1 MFSLLTTFR
10 RFDEF
15 YTTIIYNDICVTVER
30 NYESKQYEIIFI
42 EDNIKEAFKLLCMDE
57 LRTNSW
63 FSAPIIVITIFIFIS
78 VNSNVI
84 KFLTTTIW
92 STPTHNKYKYIG
104 PWRTIP
110 TFIVHTAS
118 QLCHM
123 ERHLLYWGKHL
134 LIPIYEI
141 LFINCI

>member
-15 YTTIIYNDICVTVER
+15 YTTIIYNDISVTVER
-30 NYESKQYEIIFI
+30 NYEIKQYEIIFI

-84 KFLTTTIW
+84 KFLTTTI
-92 STPTHNKYKYIG
+92 
-104 PWRTIP
+104 
-110 TFIVHTAS
+110 
-118 QLCHM
+118 
-123 ERHLLYWGKHL
+123 
-134 LIPIYEI
+134 
-141 LFINCI
+141 